1 MKAAKAAN
9 AHEFISRM
17 PEGYRTEVGERRVQ
31 LSRGQKQRVTIARA
45 ILKDPSILLLDEATN
60 AMDTISERVVQEA
73 LDKLMEGRMTNFG
86 SSQAL
91 DFSRRRQ
98 HCSAATQKGCRNGK
112 S

>member
-17 PEGYRTEVGERRVQ
+17 PEGYRTEV
-31 LSRGQKQRVTIARA
+31 
-45 ILKDPSILLLDEATN
+45 
-60 AMDTISERVVQEA
+60 ERVVQEA

-91 DFSRRRQ
+91 DCSRRRQ